1 MAMKPLLARDLMT
14 VGVPTCKT
22 STPLRDVARFLIEH
36 NVEEMVVLDE
46 EGHGVG
52 VVGQEQIVAKAGSDG
67 AADLVAEEVMFE
79 SVTELQAELPITAA
93 AQLLKD
99 KGVRVGYMLHNAA
112 GITYPAAYLSYRH
125 ILRLL
130 AARDESELKDLG
142 LAAERKSPVEQFI
155 EKRDAARRKAGFAD
169 SPR

>member
-1 MAMKPLLARDLMT
+1 MKPMLARDLMK

-22 STPLRDVARFLIEH
+22 STPLRDVAGFLIEH

-52 VVGQEQIVAKAGSDG
+52 VVGYQEIVAQAGSEEAGDL
-67 AADLVAEEVMFE
+67 AAEDIMSESLTELPADL
-79 SVTELQAELPITAA
+79 PIAAA

-125 ILRLL
+125 FLRLL

-155 EKRDAARRKAGFAD
+155 EKRDAARRKADAAD
-169 SPR
+169 SAR

>member
-1 MAMKPLLARDLMT
+1 MKPMLTRDLMT

-36 NVEEMVVLDE
+36 NAEEMVVLDE

-52 VVGQEQIVAKAGSDG
+52 VVGHEEIIAKA
-67 AADLVAEEVMFE
+67 AAEEAGDLAAEDIMSE
-79 SVTELQAELPITAA
+79 SVTELPADLPIPAA
-93 AQLLKD
+93 AQLLRD
-99 KGVRVGYMLHNAA
+99 KGVRVGYMLHNSA

-155 EKRDAARRKAGFAD
+155 EKRDAARRKAGFTDA
-169 SPR
+169 PR

>member
-1 MAMKPLLARDLMT
+1 MKSMLARDLMT

-22 STPLRDVARFLIEH
+22 STALRDVARFLVDN
-36 NVEEMVVLDE
+36 NVEELVVLDE

-52 VVGQEQIVAKAGSDG
+52 VVGHEEIVAMAGAESAG
-67 AADLVAEEVMFE
+67 DLVAENIMSE
-79 SVTELQAELPITAA
+79 SVTELPADLPIPAV

-130 AARDESELKDLG
+130 AARDESELVDLG
-142 LAAERKSPVEQFI
+142 LAAVRKSPVDQFI
-155 EKRDAARRKAGFAD
+155 EKRDAARRKAGFTD

>member
-1 MAMKPLLARDLMT
+1 MKPMLARDLMT

-52 VVGQEQIVAKAGSDG
+52 VVGHEEIIAKADAEG
-67 AADLVAEEVMFE
+67 AGDLVAEDIMSE
-79 SVTELQAELPITAA
+79 SVTELQADLPIAAA

-130 AARDESELKDLG
+130 AARDESELEDLG
-142 LAAERKSPVEQFI
+142 LAAARKSPVEQFI
-155 EKRDAARRKAGFAD
+155 EKRDAARRKVGLPD

>member
-1 MAMKPLLARDLMT
+1 MLARDLMT

-22 STPLRDVARFLIEH
+22 TTPLRDVARFLVEH
-36 NVEEMVVLDE
+36 NVEEMVVLDD

-52 VVGQEQIVAKAGSDG
+52 VVGCQEMVAKAGSEG
-67 AADLVAEEVMFE
+67 AGDLTAEEIMSE
-79 SVTELQAELPITAA
+79 YVTELQADLPIQVA

-99 KGVRVGYMLHNAA
+99 RGVRVGYMLHNAA

-125 ILRLL
+125 ILRLI
-130 AARDESELKDLG
+130 AASDERELQDLG
-142 LAAERKSPVEQFI
+142 LAAERKSPIEQFI
-155 EKRDAARRKAGFAD
+155 EKRDAARKKAGFAD

>member
-1 MAMKPLLARDLMT
+1 MKPMLARDLMT

-52 VVGQEQIVAKAGSDG
+52 VVGHEEIIARAGAEG
-67 AADLVAEEVMFE
+67 AGDLAAEDIMSEA
-79 SVTELQAELPITAA
+79 VTELQADLPIAAA

-112 GITYPAAYLSYRH
+112 GITYPGCLPVLSAH
-125 ILRLL
+125 P
-130 AARDESELKDLG
+130 A
-142 LAAERKSPVEQFI
+142 
-155 EKRDAARRKAGFAD
+155 AARR
-169 SPR
+169 SR